1 MYFETHFL
9 ENPSPLKVT
18 HFALSYSVEVST
30 SLDPPL
36 KTLFFSR
43 GACFLF
49 FCSSLDQLSPALNLT
64 LICGGS
70 LTHCVLYTKI
80 LFHLFSLFTFPPISF
95 SVFHCFF
102 FFPNSAL
109 GLYFEA
115 RSLSLGVSSHF
126 NDTCFHWHKPF
137 RELRKICALVFR
149 LCGACCLG
157 GDEKDRI
164 EF

>member
-1 MYFETHFL
+1 MQREGDFKITSALDENSTNFFL
-9 ENPSPLKVT
+9 L
-18 HFALSYSVEVST
+18 
-30 SLDPPL
+30 
-36 KTLFFSR
+36 
-43 GACFLF
+43 
-49 FCSSLDQLSPALNLT
+49 
-64 LICGGS
+64 
-70 LTHCVLYTKI
+70 
-80 LFHLFSLFTFPPISF
+80 
-95 SVFHCFF
+95 
-102 FFPNSAL
+102 PNSAL